1 MNLITQDVLHV
12 QPKTTYLSSEELTQ
26 LRNVD
31 ADGMSMGLKRSLPEN
46 TEEEKHEL
54 EILYDQL
61 QRQLSRPRIERL
73 SGRAVGEW
81 DNEVKAVRI
90 VRKDG
95 KFGTFGFSE
104 GGKLYLEYY
113 EAMFLLEVNRLQL
126 EYNSRILSIEQ
137 AYILLLGENKSSK
150 YSEYLVYSHFTRV
163 GYVLVKHQNIIFPK
177 YQIETAKDCTWA
189 ILEAELQNKS
199 VPDYVKKSTFYAKV
213 KQQFDKI
220 RGDIKNQNNKE
231 DTADTETND
240 VKVHFNGNMKSNLKR
255 KADNDVDDMT
265 KDNWS
270 KAKRRRYCGTNF
282 LRKSLVEFLKD
293 EDEYKRFKEQFEQFD
308 IVTLK
313 NYDEEME
320 DEKNTDLTGVETLA
334 INFDVYL
341 HNEGFRKSSPHMPN
355 FRVIILESHQ
365 RFPTHKE
372 MFFTYR
378 QQFNPVPLL
387 MVTVNDSKQ
396 IQAFLYHFS

>member
-1 MNLITQDVLHV
+1 MTLVTLRLN
-12 QPKTTYLSSEELTQ
+12 ELAKYWVCIYSTHISGNYQ
-26 LRNVD
+26 LR
-31 ADGMSMGLKRSLPEN
+31 
-46 TEEEKHEL
+46 
-54 EILYDQL
+54 Y
-61 QRQLSRPRIERL
+61 
-73 SGRAVGEW
+73 
-81 DNEVKAVRI
+81 
-90 VRKDG
+90 
-95 KFGTFGFSE
+95 
-104 GGKLYLEYY
+104 
-113 EAMFLLEVNRLQL
+113 FLFYSFQNRLQL

-163 GYVLVKHQNIIFPK
+163 GYILAKHQNIIFPK
-177 YQIETAKDCTWA
+177 YQIETAEDCTWA
-189 ILEAELQNKS
+189 ILEAELQNER

-320 DEKNTDLTGVETLA
+320 DEKNTDLTGVETLTF
-334 INFDVYL
+334 NFDVYL

-378 QQFNPVPLL
+378 QQLNPVPLL